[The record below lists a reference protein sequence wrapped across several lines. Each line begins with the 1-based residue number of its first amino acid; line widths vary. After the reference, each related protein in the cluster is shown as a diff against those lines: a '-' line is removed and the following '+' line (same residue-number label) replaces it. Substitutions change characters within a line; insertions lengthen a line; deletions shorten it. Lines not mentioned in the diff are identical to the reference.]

1 LTFATPEAVEYPIIF
16 KTGDDLRQDQLVI
29 QIITLM
35 DKLLQ
40 KENLDLKLTP
50 YKVLATGPDHGLV
63 QFIPS
68 KSLAAVLND
77 HQNNVLSFFRQYHPD
92 PGPDG
97 IYGIDSLVM
106 ETYIRSCGKL
116 DCSRGNNELQFMVFL
131 NITTYIAGYCVITYL
146 LGVGDRHLDNLLL
159 SPDGHLFHVDFGF
172 ILGRDPKPFPPP
184 MKLCKEMIE
193 AMGGA
198 NSPHYAKFR
207 QYCYTAFTTLR
218 RNANLILNLFALMV
232 DANIPDIKI
241 EPDKAVFKVQEK
253 FRLDLSEEAA
263 ISYFQGLIA
272 ESVNALFPQI
282 METVHKWAQYWRR

>member
-1 LTFATPEAVEYPIIF
+1 VIWLKFLALMTPFSA
-16 KTGDDLRQDQLVI
+16 
-29 QIITLM
+29 
-35 DKLLQ
+35 
-40 KENLDLKLTP
+40 
-50 YKVLATGPDHGLV
+50 
-63 QFIPS
+63 
-68 KSLAAVLND
+68 
-77 HQNNVLSFFRQYHPD
+77 
-92 PGPDG
+92 
-97 IYGIDSLVM
+97 
-106 ETYIRSCGKL
+106 
-116 DCSRGNNELQFMVFL
+116 
-131 NITTYIAGYCVITYL
+131 AGYCVITYL

-159 SPDGHLFHVDFGF
+159 SPDGFLFHVDFGF

-198 NSPHYAKFR
+198 NSPQYAKFR

-232 DANIPDIKI
+232 DANVPDIKI

-263 ISYFQGLIA
+263 ISYFQGLIS